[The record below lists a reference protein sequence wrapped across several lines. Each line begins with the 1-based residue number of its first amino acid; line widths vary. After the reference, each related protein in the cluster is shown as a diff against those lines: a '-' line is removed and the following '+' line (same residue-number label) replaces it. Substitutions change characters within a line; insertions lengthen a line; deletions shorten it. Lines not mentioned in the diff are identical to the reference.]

1 MEGGAEM
8 KRFYCSIYRSFD
20 GKEVC
25 GDSFPTK
32 YEAEVYGR
40 LICKTNYDLNFT
52 VKAVE
57 A

>member
-1 MEGGAEM
+1 VEGGAEM

-57 A
+57 V